1 MTTAVQTTV
10 TSPLPTEV
18 RKPYSVEICESS
30 VKAFQMATALI
41 KQGYTILESRHVDVL
56 NNGVAMMTL
65 VLGDATEAGYADA
78 EEAKR
83 IAILWEDAALQRQQE
98 QEAKLQ
104 MEQRAAELVAKKVV
118 LMEKHQRQ
126 IRDFEKSAAAEIA
139 ALSK

>member
-1 MTTAVQTTV
+1 MTTATQSTV
-10 TSPLPTEV
+10 TSSVPTEG
-18 RKPYSVEICESS
+18 RKPYAVEICESS
-30 VKAFQMATALI
+30 MKAFQMATALI
-41 KQGYTILESRHVDVL
+41 KQGYTIKESRYVDVYST
-56 NNGVAMMTL
+56 GVAAMTL

-104 MEQRAAELVAKKVV
+104 IEQRAAELEAKKVA

-139 ALSK
+139 NLSK